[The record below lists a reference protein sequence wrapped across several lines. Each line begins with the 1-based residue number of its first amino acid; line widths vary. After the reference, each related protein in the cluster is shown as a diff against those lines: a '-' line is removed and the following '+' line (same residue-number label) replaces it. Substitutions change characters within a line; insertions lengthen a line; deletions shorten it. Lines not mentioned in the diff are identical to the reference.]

1 MDIGR
6 AQVAL
11 TGLAVKNA
19 DAASI
24 LARLL
29 RVVANEAAASPRFAK
44 ALAAEFPAT
53 SGVAS
58 TDGASVQVGEASPA
72 SAAPQPA
79 SAAPPP
85 APAAAS
91 PRRRAPARSK
101 RAPAAL
107 DPYAVFGESGE
118 SGLRGELG
126 ALGVD
131 QLKDV
136 IAEYDM
142 NYDHAAMRWQKLDR
156 LIDRIVERTIDRA
169 GRGSV
174 LR

>member
-29 RVVANEAAASPRFAK
+29 RIVANEAAASPRFAK
-44 ALAAEFPAT
+44 ALATEFPAT
-53 SGVAS
+53 PG
-58 TDGASVQVGEASPA
+58 GQ
-72 SAAPQPA
+72 APTPD
-79 SAAPPP
+79 APTP
-85 APAAAS
+85 APGGPIAATRTEPPVPPSAPTS
-91 PRRRAPARSK
+91 QAPRRRATSST
-101 RAPAAL
+101 RAAAVV
-107 DPYAVFGESGE
+107 DPYAIFAESGE
-118 SGLRGELG
+118 PGLRERL
-126 ALGVD
+126 ATLDVD

-142 NYDHAAMRWQKLDR
+142 NYDKAAMRWQKLDR